1 MQPNKVINWNI
12 NLVQNRRQLLNIYST
27 CWVGQQTKVNLAERV
42 NITEVYS
49 SKNWRLAK
57 NDKTILN
64 YKMFF
69 VFFLCEHLVFKPC
82 SSSSTRSASPVSTG
96 SAAYTGK
103 SYFINCRVIQ
113 MPMFYKQLCDHFL
126 MFKIFP
132 ESSMTEQSDSME
144 PNSSNDNNIGLSD
157 ITSMD
162 QSEAIIG
169 VEQPGVGVA
178 EAALQDGKKLSEYTK

>member
-1 MQPNKVINWNI
+1 
-12 NLVQNRRQLLNIYST
+12 
-27 CWVGQQTKVNLAERV
+27 
-42 NITEVYS
+42 
-49 SKNWRLAK
+49 
-57 NDKTILN
+57 
-64 YKMFF
+64 
-69 VFFLCEHLVFKPC
+69 
-82 SSSSTRSASPVSTG
+82 
-96 SAAYTGK
+96 
-103 SYFINCRVIQ
+103 
-113 MPMFYKQLCDHFL
+113 